1 MNTEILKFLSELG
14 DKDTEKFFENIK
26 NKKCQVSFKIP
37 GNDKIEITQIYAT
50 PFVEKFSLLIRDG
63 LDAHGLEATFKVN
76 IGTDLFFFK
85 SKIKLEKK
93 SFIIEGPFKLF
104 KLVRRK
110 NTRYIIPDVWAQSG
124 FIVSAEKKML
134 NSKIRLVDM
143 SLSGIR
149 IHVLTELPRYEK
161 MQKISLQFKLHK
173 RAVIVVDA
181 LIQHVKYGYQGGQ
194 LLGVQFV
201 LLTPLVQSKIANICD
216 DLVHDL
222 A

>member
-1 MNTEILKFLSELG
+1 MNTEILKFLSELA

-50 PFVEKFSLLIRDG
+50 PFAEKFSLIVRDD
-63 LDAHGLEATFKVN
+63 LNLHGIEATFKVT
-76 IGTDLFFFK
+76 IGTDIFFFK
-85 SKIKLEKK
+85 SKIKIEKK

-110 NTRYIIPDVWAQSG
+110 NTRYIIPEAWTQSG

-173 RAVIVVDA
+173 RAVIVADA
-181 LIQHVKYGYQGGQ
+181 LIQHVKYGYHGGQ
-194 LLGVQFV
+194 LIGVQFV
-201 LLTPLVQSKIANICD
+201 LVMPLVQSKIANICD
-216 DLVHDL
+216 DLIHDL

>member
-1 MNTEILKFLSELG
+1 MNSEILKFLSQLVG
-14 DKDTEKFFENIK
+14 KDTEKFFENIK
-26 NKKCQVSFKIP
+26 NRKCQVSFKIP

-50 PFVEKFSLLIRDG
+50 PFAEKFSLLIRDD
-63 LDAHGLEATFKVN
+63 LNAHGLEVTFKV
-76 IGTDLFFFK
+76 IVGTDLFFFK
-85 SKIKLEKK
+85 SKISLEKK

-110 NTRYIIPDVWAQSG
+110 NTRYIIPETWTQTG
-124 FIVSAEKKML
+124 FIVSAENKML
-134 NSKIRLVDM
+134 NSRIRLVDM

-173 RAVIVVDA
+173 RALIAVDA

-201 LLTPLVQSKIANICD
+201 LVTPLVQSKISNICD
-216 DLVHDL
+216 DLVRDL